1 MHKFCTI
8 DLEINVCIGVARGTA
23 CLYVSTVCV
32 RTCVMP
38 PTTAPSAAA
47 AVCTKLLY
55 LSTNKD
61 VSQPKATNIAYWY
74 LNTPIVQVLY
84 NKYVNKRLYW
94 CFSWYNVCSYVH
106 NTIDRAPAAA
116 VRTKLLYL
124 STNENVRQLKGTESA
139 SWLLNT
145 PIEHVLYKTSAIR
158 RLYFALACRCLA
170 N

>member
-1 MHKFCTI
+1 
-8 DLEINVCIGVARGTA
+8 
-23 CLYVSTVCV
+23 
-32 RTCVMP
+32 MP
-38 PTTAPSAAA
+38 PTTAPAAAA

-55 LSTNKD
+55 LSTNTD

-94 CFSWYNVCSYVH
+94 CFSLYRMCLYVRNATDCSP
-106 NTIDRAPAAA
+106 AAAA

-124 STNENVRQLKGTESA
+124 STNKNVRQLKGTESA